1 MTALLQGPF
10 ARSDLA
16 VYYVGEAARIDI
28 LAANS
33 MPDAGRERF
42 EDVAR
47 EYRALAAAL
56 DDGEFDDADFDGDI
70 SLGQPIVSDVAPI

>member
-1 MTALLQGPF
+1 MTALLQDPF

-16 VYYVGEAARIDI
+16 VYYVEEATRIDI

-56 DDGEFDDADFDGDI
+56 DDGEVDDADLEDEI
-70 SLGQPIVSDVAPI
+70 ALGQPIAS

>member
-16 VYYVGEAARIDI
+16 VYYVAEATRIDI

-56 DDGEFDDADFDGDI
+56 DDGEFDNADFEDEMA
-70 SLGQPIVSDVAPI
+70 LGQPIAS